1 VATDDSPMN
10 AASNTGSGLA
20 LIGQIAR
27 ILNSG
32 LAPDE
37 TLRVVAATLQGG
49 LPARHVVVWRR
60 ESNASTFAGVAM
72 PTGEYAAVSLDDL
85 PPSSAGVRRYPL
97 VHGGAR
103 LGVLEIDFGD
113 PTPPSDPVVLQVLTD
128 LLAPFLDAMTLSE
141 DLALE
146 VASRS
151 REIEEQRRFTSL
163 IIDSLPVGLYV
174 IDRDYRIQ
182 VWNRKRETG
191 TQGLRRG
198 DVMGRPVFEVL
209 TRQPAVQLRAEF
221 DRVFRAGEIQQL
233 DIQVDSRGETRSYR
247 ISRIPMRL
255 DGEAIT
261 HVITIGED
269 VTEARHVQLRI
280 LQSEKLAAVGQLAA
294 GVMHEINNPLATIG
308 ACVAAIQARLEP
320 VADETV
326 REYLDIIDKEVL
338 RCTHIVDGLL
348 DFSRPKEGSPK
359 RPLAVNALIE
369 QTLFLLKHHQRFNRV
384 NVIRELPDGLPPVLA
399 NDEQMIQVL
408 MALMLNGVD
417 AVDDGGSLTVRTL
430 RNPSRSDEVMVA
442 VIDTGHGIPAAD
454 LPKIFEPFYT
464 TKPPGRG
471 TGLGL
476 SICYGIIEQH
486 LGRIEVDSE
495 PGLGSTFR
503 VFLPIAI
510 GD

>member
-1 VATDDSPMN
+1 MM
-10 AASNTGSGLA
+10 AASTPGPGLG
-20 LIGQIAR
+20 LIGQLAR

-49 LPARHVVVWRR
+49 LPAHHVVVWRR
-60 ESNASTFAGVAM
+60 DSNSSMFAGVAM
-72 PTGEYAAVSLDDL
+72 PTGEYAATSLDEL
-85 PPSSAGVRRYPL
+85 PDTGPGVCRYPL

-103 LGVLEIDFGD
+103 LGVLEIDYGIAD
-113 PTPPSDPVVLQVLTD
+113 PIPDPVVLQVVTD

-209 TRQPAVQLRAEF
+209 TRQPAGQLRAEF
-221 DRVFRAGEIQQL
+221 DRVFRAGEIHQM
-233 DIQVDSRGETRSYR
+233 DIQVDSRGDSRSYR

-269 VTEARHVQLRI
+269 VTEARDTQLRI

-308 ACVAAIQARLEP
+308 ACVAAIEARMGTP
-320 VADETV
+320 ADETV
-326 REYLDIIDKEVL
+326 REYLEIIDKEVV

-348 DFSRPKEGSPK
+348 DFSRPKEGGPK
-359 RPLAVNALIE
+359 DPVSVNTLVE
-369 QTLFLLKHHQRFNRV
+369 QTLFLLKHHQRFNRL
-384 NVIRELPDGLPPVLA
+384 NVVRELGEELPPVLA

-408 MALMLNGVD
+408 MALMLNGMD
-417 AVDDGGSLTVRTL
+417 AVSDGGTMTVRTQ
-430 RNPSRSDEVMVA
+430 RSPEHTDEVMIEVA
-442 VIDTGHGIPAAD
+442 DTGHGIPPTD

-476 SICYGIIEQH
+476 SICYGIVEQH

-510 GD
+510 GI